1 LNSRW
6 LNQER
11 MSRS

>member
-1 LNSRW
+1 MLVEDLKW

-11 MSRS
+11 S